1 LFLYRFD
8 QYESG
13 VDTRVNLVVWEE
25 NVLVFTTREDSKVCI
40 LTANAGS
47 FGSSLRFL
55 LGGSLDAF
63 VSAAG
68 GGCRNLQRN
77 ANSPASGTFSQSSSI
92 AKQRM
97 CRIA

>member
-13 VDTRVNLVVWEE
+13 DTRVNLAVWEDSA
-25 NVLVFTTREDSKVCI
+25 LVFTTREDRKVCI
-40 LTANAGS
+40 LAANAGY
-47 FGSSLRFL
+47 FWSLRFL

-77 ANSPASGTFSQSSSI
+77 TNSPASGTFSQSFST
-92 AKQRM
+92 AKQRI